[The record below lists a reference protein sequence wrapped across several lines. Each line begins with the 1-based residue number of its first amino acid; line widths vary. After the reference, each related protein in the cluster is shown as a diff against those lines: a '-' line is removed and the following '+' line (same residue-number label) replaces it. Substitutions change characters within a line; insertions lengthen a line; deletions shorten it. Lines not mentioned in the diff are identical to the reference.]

1 LLAQGICLPT
11 LLQLARQYV
20 CLAPTRSPLKL
31 LAVRRNFWV
40 SHELSFSEAHCFH
53 PPMLNPLFFDSLLLG
68 IQHSF
73 EPDHMAAVAVLAT
86 EQKQGAGRLWR
97 VIWRSSHW
105 ALGHSLTLIVFASLV
120 ILLKSKLSLH
130 IAAQVELA
138 IGPLMIWLGVLAIR
152 RNFAKP
158 KPLPAKVPSPIGPP
172 TGLSRSFW
180 VGMVHGLA
188 GTGGACTIALT
199 LAARD
204 ATAAVWIIVLQSA
217 GILVSMTTYGC
228 LFAFSATRFSSRWQP
243 SLKLLNY
250 VVGAFSIAIG
260 VYTLVESVQGLG

>member
-1 LLAQGICLPT
+1 
-11 LLQLARQYV
+11 
-20 CLAPTRSPLKL
+20 
-31 LAVRRNFWV
+31 
-40 SHELSFSEAHCFH
+40 
-53 PPMLNPLFFDSLLLG
+53 MLNPLFLDSLLLG
-68 IQHSF
+68 VQHSF

-86 EQKQGAGRLWR
+86 EQKKGTGRLWR

-105 ALGHSLTLIVFASLV
+105 ALGHSFTLVVFASL
-120 ILLKSKLSLH
+120 ILLLKSTFSLH

-152 RNFAKP
+152 RNFRQAT
-158 KPLPAKVPSPIGPP
+158 PLPAPTAPPAPVPV
-172 TGLSRSFW
+172 GLSRSFW

-188 GTGGACTIALT
+188 GTGGACTIALA

-228 LFAFSATRFSSRWQP
+228 LFAFSTAQFSSRWQP
-243 SLKLLNY
+243 SLKWLNY
-250 VVGAFSIAIG
+250 AVGIFSIGIG
-260 VYTLVESVQGLG
+260 IYTLAASVQGLG

>member
-1 LLAQGICLPT
+1 ML
-11 LLQLARQYV
+11 
-20 CLAPTRSPLKL
+20 SPL
-31 LAVRRNFWV
+31 FI
-40 SHELSFSEAHCFH
+40 
-53 PPMLNPLFFDSLLLG
+53 DSLLLG

-86 EQKQGAGRLWR
+86 EQKPGAGRLWR

-105 ALGHSLTLIVFASLV
+105 ALGHSLTLIAFASLV
-120 ILLKSKLSLH
+120 IGLKSTLSLH

-152 RNFAKP
+152 RNFRQP
-158 KPLPAKVPSPIGPP
+158 KPLPVLALTAAPA
-172 TGLSRSFW
+172 GLSRSFW

-199 LAARD
+199 LAARN

-217 GILVSMTTYGC
+217 AILVSMTTYGC
-228 LFAFSATRFSSRWQP
+228 LFAFSASRFSSRWQP
-243 SLKLLNY
+243 SLKWLNY
-250 VVGAFSIAIG
+250 AVGVFSVGIG
-260 VYTLVESVQGLG
+260 VYTLVESVQGLS

>member
-1 LLAQGICLPT
+1 
-11 LLQLARQYV
+11 
-20 CLAPTRSPLKL
+20 
-31 LAVRRNFWV
+31 
-40 SHELSFSEAHCFH
+40 
-53 PPMLNPLFFDSLLLG
+53 MLNPLFLDSILLG
-68 IQHSF
+68 VQHSF

-86 EQKQGAGRLWR
+86 EQKKSTGRLWR

-105 ALGHSLTLIVFASLV
+105 ALGHTFTLVVFASL
-120 ILLKSKLSLH
+120 ILLLKSTLSLH

-152 RNFAKP
+152 RNFRKV
-158 KPLPAKVPSPIGPP
+158 KLLPVPTNTSASAPA
-172 TGLSRSFW
+172 GLSRSFW

-228 LFAFSATRFSSRWQP
+228 LFAFSAARFSSRWQP
-243 SLKLLNY
+243 SLKWLNY
-250 VVGAFSIAIG
+250 AVGTFSIGIG
-260 VYTLVESVQGLG
+260 IYTLVESAQGLS